1 MTMAITDTEP
11 LVTARPHKEK
21 QAGRVKTQFPEPPF
35 RLVKDAKG
43 KNCWKFFEYWKNLAP
58 DLSSVCEVRVYRC
71 WPEIDLYVLDPK
83 RHNIVFDFLH
93 GACPLIDPNGY
104 PEFFLQRYGAGDW
117 KLVLQ
122 ETGVAGAIMTAIFPN
137 RGLGGGTDLD
147 TYPPKLD
154 YRTVKRVKENEDF
167 IAWAQ
172 RNGKSLPWDG
182 EAESEGEDFMP
193 VTAAGAPAP
202 ATGSQSAIGEVF
214 KSMAQAHTD
223 MAKAAIEGAKDS
235 AEIRVRLAES
245 RGPDPQAVATSE
257 AIKLVTATAD
267 RMVKMV
273 TDHAGQQYNPMDML
287 DRAAKILRPEGG
299 DGAAA
304 GTNGMMTLVLNAIN
318 ASNDRVMKIYEDQNK
333 VMRDMIT
340 LQRNPDGSHGPA
352 VVPQKSFIEQAEDYK
367 RIADL
372 FGWSKG
378 AQSNAVSTH
387 LEPPQPAAPSWF
399 NETTAP
405 IIIMGF
411 QTCMVLVAN
420 IVHNYAATK
429 IKGMEP
435 QSPGQAVAEANRMMQ
450 QSGQGGGGTGAAAT
464 AESDQERRD
473 KETKGWQNFIT
484 QIEKPFLDH
493 FFQADAKGYTLA
505 AFVMS
510 DGTMREVTENGRA
523 NYVAVRNLGA
533 AKFKL
538 YLAGHAPIWSKIQ
551 GMPSQVDRF
560 LQEFM
565 DYDKWAAIEAE
576 KMKRAGANGHAAA
589 NPAPGPGQGGPGV
602 ADQPE

>member
-1 MTMAITDTEP
+1 VPMTLTDP
-11 LVTARPHKEK
+11 VQKARQHVERNSTRPKS
-21 QAGRVKTQFPEPPF
+21 QFPIPH
-35 RLVKDAKG
+35 RAVVRDGKG
-43 KNCWKFFEYWKNLAP
+43 KNCWKFFKYWKELTAAMDAVN
-58 DLSSVCEVRVYRC
+58 EIRVYRC
-71 WPEIDLYVLDPK
+71 WPVIDLKVIEPG
-83 RHNIVFDFLH
+83 RRNIVFDFLE
-93 GACPLIDPNGY
+93 GECPVEDPY
-104 PEFFLQRYGAGDW
+104 EYDKWFLERYGAGDW
-117 KLVLQ
+117 KLVIM
-122 ETGVAGAIMTAIFPN
+122 EKGITGGLMTALFAA
-137 RGLGGGTDLD
+137 RGLGGGEDLD

-154 YRTVKRVKENEDF
+154 YRTVTNCEENRTF
-167 IAWAQ
+167 IDWCR
-172 RNGKSLPWDG
+172 RNGKTLPWDG
-182 EAESEGEDFMP
+182 QEIEGDDFMS
-193 VTAAGAPAP
+193 VTAAGTPAP
-202 ATGSQSAIGEVF
+202 AQATAHSAIGEVF

-235 AEIRVRLAES
+235 ADIRVRLAES
-245 RGPDPQAVATSE
+245 RGPDPQATATTE
-257 AIKLVTATAD
+257 AIKLITGTAD

-273 TDHAGQQYNPMDML
+273 TDNAGKQYDPMDVL

-299 DGAAA
+299 DGASA
-304 GTNGMMTLVLNAIN
+304 GMNGMMTLVLNSIQ
-318 ASNDRVMKIYEDQNK
+318 ASNDRVLKVYEDQNK
-333 VMRDMIT
+333 AMRDLIT
-340 LQRNPDGSHGPA
+340 LKQNADGSHGPGI
-352 VVPQKSFIEQAEDYK
+352 VPQKSFIEQAEDYK

-378 AQSNAVSTH
+378 AQSTSVSTH
-387 LEPPQPAAPSWF
+387 LEPPQPAGSSWF

-435 QSPGQAVAEANRMMQ
+435 QSPGAAVAEANRMMQ

-464 AESDQERRD
+464 TESDQEMRD
-473 KETKGWQNFIT
+473 KETKGWQNFVV
-484 QIEKPFLDH
+484 QIEKPFLEH
-493 FFQADAKGYTLA
+493 FFLPDPKGYTLA

-523 NYVAVRNLGA
+523 NYVAVRRLGA

-565 DYDKWAAIEAE
+565 DYDKWAAAEADRI
-576 KMKRAGANGHAAA
+576 KRAGANGHPAATA
-589 NPAPGPGQGGPGV
+589 TQGGPGV